1 MSIPPTSGDH
11 RAAYY
16 RSYVSGFTAREAAR
30 DTSTDNAYRTWCEAH
45 FSDWLCEV
53 PRHGPVLELGAGD
66 GAMLDFLQSRG
77 FSDVAGIDISEE
89 QAQLARRLGRTV
101 RVQDAFEAL
110 TVPAGTLSGIVA
122 LDFIEHFS
130 KAEVGELLR
139 LAALALRPDGF
150 LLIRTPNG
158 QGLLAGQIIYG
169 DLTHMTIFTPGSL
182 DQALRLAG
190 FEDIRFKE
198 STFHRQG
205 IRGSLRGVAW
215 NVVRVCANAVRR
227 VQTGKTQA
235 IWSENLLCFARTG
248 PRASR

>member
-1 MSIPPTSGDH
+1 MSTRPTSGDH

-16 RSYVSGFTAREAAR
+16 RSYVSGFTARDAAH
-30 DTSTDNAYRTWCEAH
+30 DPATDDAYRLWCEAH
-45 FSDWLCEV
+45 FSDWLRAV
-53 PRHGPVLELGAGD
+53 PRDGPVLELGAGD
-66 GAMLDFLQSRG
+66 GATLDFLQSAG
-77 FSDVAGIDISEE
+77 FRDVAGIDISEE
-89 QAQLARRLGRTV
+89 QAQLAARLGRTV

-110 TVPAGTLSGIVA
+110 AVPAGTMSGIVA
-122 LDFIEHFS
+122 LDFVEHFS
-130 KAEVGELLR
+130 KGEVGELLR
-139 LAALALRPDGF
+139 LAASALRPGGF

-198 STFHRQG
+198 ATFHRRG
-205 IRGSLRGVAW
+205 IRGWLRGAAW
-215 NVVRVCANAVRR
+215 DVVRVCANAVRR

-235 IWSENLLCFARTG
+235 IWSENLLCFARTRARA
-248 PRASR
+248 PR